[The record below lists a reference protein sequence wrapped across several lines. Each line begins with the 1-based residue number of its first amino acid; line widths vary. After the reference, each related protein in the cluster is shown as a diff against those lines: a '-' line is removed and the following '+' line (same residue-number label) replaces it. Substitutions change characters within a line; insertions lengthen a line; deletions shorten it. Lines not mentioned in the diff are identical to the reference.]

1 MIGPEEE
8 TMKNR
13 NKYFQQL
20 SEIRGKTIAIV
31 YIFEGEDAPGF
42 QHYWVWKSD
51 IISGWLNAVQ
61 ELECIPYILDVRTFI
76 HKAINKTLP
85 IIDYVLNLNCGS
97 SELSS
102 MSLVPSVCSFLSIPC
117 IPCDS
122 AAIVMGENK
131 RISNLLALAE
141 NIPVPKTLLPNDNN
155 GIYRPLNLGS
165 SIGIKLGECDENNP
179 NGLYQEFIPGYDV
192 TIPIVFNPYINKLDL
207 LTPLVYIPHSHNP
220 NWIYDTEEKYSETEN
235 FVKLPIL
242 EIEPETREKILN
254 FVQIFPIT
262 TYGRIDGRI
271 RTSETELSTNINHQ
285 KLSLSNLYFI
295 EINSMPT
302 IEYSDS
308 FEMSYNHAKN
318 TREHSFFE
326 CINDYCEFVK
336 KPTMIGFLLSSSILS
351 FKAKFLNQ
359 KD

>member
-1 MIGPEEE
+1 MG
-8 TMKNR
+8 N
-13 NKYFQQL
+13 NKEYIQRL

-61 ELECIPYILDVRTFI
+61 ELECVPYILDVRTFV

-85 IIDYVLNLNCGS
+85 VIDYVINLNCGS
-97 SELSS
+97 CELSS
-102 MSLVPSVCSFLSIPC
+102 MSLIPSVCSFLSIPC

-122 AAIVMGENK
+122 SAIVMSENK
-131 RISNLLALAE
+131 KISNLLALTE
-141 NIPVPKTLLPNDNN
+141 KLPVPKTLLPNDKS

-165 SIGIKLGECDENNP
+165 SIGIKIGEYDVNNSK
-179 NGLYQEFIPGYDV
+179 GIYQEFIPGYDV

-207 LTPLVYIPHSHNP
+207 LTPLVYVPHSYNP
-220 NWIYDTEEKYSETEN
+220 NWIYDTQEKYSEKEN
-235 FVKLPIL
+235 FIKLPISQ
-242 EIEPETREKILN
+242 IEPETKEKILD
-254 FVQIFPIT
+254 FAQLFPIT
-262 TYGRIDGRI
+262 TYGRIDARI
-271 RTSETELSTNINHQ
+271 KTSDSELSTNISQQ
-285 KLSLSNLYFI
+285 KLSMNNLYFI

-302 IEYSDS
+302 IEYNDS
-308 FEMSYNHAKN
+308 FEMSYNYAKN
-318 TREHSFFE
+318 TAEHSFHK
-326 CINDYCEFVK
+326 CIKEYCEFAK

-351 FKAKFLNQ
+351 FTTKSPNQ